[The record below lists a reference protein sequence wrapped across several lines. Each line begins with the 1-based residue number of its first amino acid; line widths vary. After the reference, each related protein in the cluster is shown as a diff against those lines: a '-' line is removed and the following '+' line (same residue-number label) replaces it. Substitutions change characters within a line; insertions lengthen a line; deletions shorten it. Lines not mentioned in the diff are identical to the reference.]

1 MSQTPLEETD
11 TVETYSSAWGAVAWL
26 LRQGQTWSG
35 NERNGAFLG
44 RGDGTFVESGGVLG
58 LDQIADG
65 RSVVRVDWDG
75 DGDLDILL
83 RSRTQPRLM
92 YLENRLPMRG
102 RSVQFKLV
110 GRDSKHPEIGARL
123 TVRGPAEEDPI
134 WIRTRRAGEGYLA
147 QSSAWL
153 HVGVGDLPEVLVEVR
168 WPDGEVNLY
177 GTIAGGSSHVLVQG
191 ETEAREWI
199 RPASDRVAGDA
210 GLRPAAGNSN
220 SAAEGFMEGRVVL
233 AAPLPLPH
241 IPVKT
246 VSGNTAVLGGVAES
260 LHGQNRSPMILLLW
274 SPDCAPCLKELA
286 AWSEARGQLENSG
299 LSVLALQLIVDG
311 DPNPHSDW
319 LDNIQWPYARGS
331 CSQATARIFAALASQ
346 VMGSTRPLAL
356 PMAFLVDQ
364 RGQLQVLYRGG
375 VEADQVL
382 KDTSIFALQGPQRL
396 RASFPFDG
404 LYLAP
409 YKQPDWVLIARS
421 FRAGGLPEVA
431 KEYELALV
439 RTAALD
445 SAESQFEFGQA
456 RLRQRNFV
464 LAIQHFE
471 EAVQAGPGVIRY
483 LEALAVCQYQ
493 LGQFERARDS
503 FYAVLELDSRNEN
516 TLYNLGFLAVRD
528 QEFESARSLLQRLRP
543 LNQDLAQRLREALK
557 KAEAEANSSERDGGS
572 EPFGEVETT
581 PIATPE
587 NGSTSGS
594 EEPKSEEPK

>member
-1 MSQTPLEETD
+1 
-11 TVETYSSAWGAVAWL
+11 VETYSSAWGAVAWL

-44 RGDGTFVESGGVLG
+44 RGDGTFVESGGILG
-58 LDQIADG
+58 LDQIGDG

-123 TVRGPAEEDPI
+123 TVRGPAKEDQI

-147 QSSAWL
+147 QNSAWL

-168 WPDGEVNLY
+168 WPDGEVNQY

-199 RPASDRVAGDA
+199 RPASDRLTGDSGPRPDA
-210 GLRPAAGNSN
+210 GSSN
-220 SAAEGFMEGRVVL
+220 LTADEFLEGRVVL

-286 AWSEARGQLENSG
+286 AWSEARAQLVESG
-299 LSVLALQLIVDG
+299 LSVLALQLKVEG
-311 DPNPHSDW
+311 DPSTDSDW
-319 LDNIQWPYARGS
+319 LENIQWPYARGS
-331 CSQATARIFAALASQ
+331 CTQATARIFAALTSQ

-375 VEADQVL
+375 VTVDQVL
-382 KDTSIFALQGPQRL
+382 KDTSIFPLQGPRRL

-404 LYLAP
+404 LYLDP
-409 YKQPDWVLIARS
+409 YTQPDWVHIAHS

-464 LAIQHFE
+464 LALQHFE
-471 EAVQAGPGVIRY
+471 EAVQAGPGVVRY
-483 LEALAVCQYQ
+483 LEALAICQYQ
-493 LGQFERARDS
+493 LGQFEQAKGS
-503 FYAVLELDSRNEN
+503 FNAVLELDPRNEN
-516 TLYNLGFLAVRD
+516 TLYNLGFLAVREQKFD
-528 QEFESARSLLQRLRP
+528 SARSTLQKLRP
-543 LNQDLAQRLREALK
+543 LNQDLAQRLREALQ
-557 KAEAEANSSERDGGS
+557 KAVLKADSSETNGGS
-572 EPFGEVETT
+572 DRSGELEAA
-581 PIATPE
+581 PITEPE
-587 NGSTSGS
+587 NGSNSGS
-594 EEPKSEEPK
+594 DELR